1 LKIQLKKQSTN
12 EYGAKRW
19 DSVEINELLGMSVN
33 GYMLQATSPTM
44 CAVYKE
50 DKPVLFISNDDTALE
65 QYKEKG
71 VTLNCKTI
79 KELLGT
85 EIAPK
90 IIAEIFPNSKFIE
103 IQEGLDFGG
112 KT

>member
-33 GYMLQATSPTM
+33 GYMIQSSYPTM

-50 DKPVLFISNDDTALE
+50 DKPVLFISNDDAALE

-85 EIAPK
+85 EIVPK

-103 IQEGLDFGG
+103 IQEGLDLGG

>member
-1 LKIQLKKQSTN
+1 MRIQLKKQTTN
-12 EYGAKRW
+12 EHGAKRW
-19 DSVEINELLGMSVN
+19 DSVNINELLGMSVN
-33 GYMLQATSPTM
+33 NYMIQSSTPIM
-44 CAVYKE
+44 CAIF
-50 DKPVLFISNDDTALE
+50 DKDMPIAFISNDDSSLE

-71 VTLNCKTI
+71 LTLNCKTI

-85 EIAPK
+85 EVVPK
-90 IIAEIFPNSKFIE
+90 VIAEVFPDSKFIE